1 MATTLARIR
10 NRKTVTAKA
19 AVKKRAQIIEQMK
32 KVQYSGFRTQNKNCV
47 NLCNLWLK
55 LLFFFVIFVVSVVK
69 RSKPVVN

>member
-47 NLCNLWLK
+47 NLCNLC
-55 LLFFFVIFVVSVVK
+55 
-69 RSKPVVN
+69 